1 MPNPWGPRGSA
12 PAASTTT
19 TTTSTTPSAA
29 TTTTTPAATG
39 STSSTGTPGSGSTP
53 SAGAAG
59 GLFGSSFLQDY
70 MQQMMQNPRQM
81 ESILNTP
88 YMSSM
93 LQMMANN
100 PEISRH
106 MVDSNPQL
114 AANPDL
120 REQIMR
126 SMPAMLQ
133 QVRQHSLTAFLCLRI
148 VAELSS
154 SYFTSSHLVSPSSK
168 TPR

>member
-1 MPNPWGPRGSA
+1 MELCWRIEQAGTENTEPLPNPWGPRGSA

-19 TTTSTTPSAA
+19 TTTTTTSSTPSTA
-29 TTTTTPAATG
+29 TTSTPAAG
-39 STSSTGTPGSGSTP
+39 ANTSSTSTSGSAG
-53 SAGAAG
+53 SAAAG
-59 GLFGSSFLQDY
+59 GVFGSSFLQDY

-120 REQIMR
+120 REQVMR

-133 QVRQHSLTAFLCLRI
+133 QVGSADLHRLNGAFALSLVR
-148 VAELSS
+148 
-154 SYFTSSHLVSPSSK
+154 H
-168 TPR
+168 